1 MYRVLAS
8 FALVFVVT
16 LTPSTFA
23 QQGTSEIGGRVAD
36 EQGAVLPG
44 VSIVLTN
51 EDSGVFRE
59 VTGGEDG
66 SYFASAL
73 TPGVTDLRQSSPDS
87 GTLSAVAC
95 CSRSGKR

>member
-8 FALVFVVT
+8 IALVFVVT

-44 VSIVLTN
+44 VSIVLTH
-51 EDSGVFRE
+51 EDSGVFRAAARGRACPGA
-59 VTGGEDG
+59 V
-66 SYFASAL
+66 SSRVFVSCNAL
-73 TPGVTDLRQSSPDS
+73 RLLTNCAPARNTRPIARL
-87 GTLSAVAC
+87 
-95 CSRSGKR
+95 